1 MNPNI
6 VLLHGWGSHPHVW
19 RAFARTLRANA
30 HMPALPG
37 YAGTPVCE
45 PYTLECIVE
54 TLATAAPKQCIVVGW
69 SLGEQVAL
77 TWARRFPRQVQRLVL
92 IAATPSFAQRSDW
105 PHAAKPELL
114 RQFTQQLKRD
124 APALLRR
131 VVALQS
137 QGETQQV
144 RVAHKLR
151 TALFTHAPP
160 LGQALAGGLE
170 ILRTADLRASLSSIA
185 QPALVIH
192 GAQDAVTPCDA
203 GRALARLLPRATLHV
218 MQGTGHAPFLS
229 DGDGVAALIHAFCTD
244 QKVDH
249 E

>member
-1 MNPNI
+1 MKHNI

-19 RAFARTLRANA
+19 RAFARTLGANV

-37 YAGTPVCE
+37 YAGTPVCD
-45 PYTLECIVE
+45 PYTLERIVD
-54 TLATAAPKQCIVVGW
+54 TLAAAAPKQCIVVGW
-69 SLGEQVAL
+69 SLGAHVAL
-77 TWARRFPRQVQRLVL
+77 AWARRFPRQVQRLVL
-92 IAATPSFAQRSDW
+92 IGATPSFAQRSDW

-124 APALLRR
+124 APTLLRR
-131 VVALQS
+131 FVALQS

-151 TALFTHAPP
+151 TALFTNAPP
-160 LGQALAGGLE
+160 SGRALEGGLE
-170 ILRTADLRASLSSIA
+170 ILRTTDLRASLSTIE

-192 GAQDAVTPCDA
+192 GEYDAVTPCDA
-203 GRALARLLPRATLHV
+203 GRALAQLLPHATLHV
-218 MQGTGHAPFLS
+218 TGGAGHAPFLS
-229 DGDGVAALIHAFCTD
+229 DSDGVAALINAFCAD
-244 QKVDH
+244 GKDGR